1 MQTARARGG
10 FAQNWGGFAH
20 NLFSSSS
27 LTHPRWVLSFLFLFI
42 YLFFAFDCSLE
53 IFERRDCLYLEG
65 KWVRD
70 GPKIIFGGKFFY
82 FIFAFDC
89 SLEMFERKDCLNLE
103 GKWVR
108 ENGNE
113 ENT

>member
-1 MQTARARGG
+1 MCDGYMQTARARGE

-53 IFERRDCLYLEG
+53 ILDRKDCLYLEG

-70 GPKIIFGGKFFY
+70 GPKIIFGGKMGIKILFLVFRK
-82 FIFAFDC
+82 IGC
-89 SLEMFERKDCLNLE
+89 GGQRLELLC
-103 GKWVR
+103 WASSPIY
-108 ENGNE
+108 
-113 ENT
+113 

>member
-42 YLFFAFDCSLE
+42 YLFFAFDCSL
-53 IFERRDCLYLEG
+53 
-65 KWVRD
+65 
-70 GPKIIFGGKFFY
+70 
-82 FIFAFDC
+82 A
-89 SLEMFERKDCLNLE
+89 MFERKDCFNLE

-108 ENGNE
+108 IVCIWRENGSGKMGMKKAPNI
-113 ENT
+113 TDFVVP